1 MSDNG
6 FNTFV
11 QRLKNDIKNND
22 DNILI
27 VNYIWQ
33 IE

>member
-1 MSDNG
+1 MSNNG

-11 QRLKNDIKNND
+11 QRLKIDIKNSD

-27 VNYIWQ
+27 ANYIW
-33 IE
+33 